1 MAFRLPG
8 FTRVMVV
15 CSLVFVLI
23 SQQGLLAQSQVVRP
37 SELKDAIEKAASAR
51 QKSLDQ
57 VRSFFS
63 SKPVKAVL
71 SKASISSDRIDRA
84 VSSMST
90 EELAKLAQRTQ
101 KIQSD
106 FAAGSLSNQELTY
119 VVIALAAAVL
129 VLIVVA
135 AD

>member
-1 MAFRLPG
+1 MALRFSG
-8 FTRVMVV
+8 FARATVV
-15 CSLVFVLI
+15 FSLVFVLV
-23 SQQGLLAQSQVVRP
+23 SQQGLIAQSQVVRP

-51 QKSLDQ
+51 QKNLDQ
-57 VRSFFS
+57 VRSFFTN
-63 SKPVKAVL
+63 KPVKTVL
-71 SKASISSDRIDRA
+71 SKASISADRIDRA

-90 EELAKLAQRTQ
+90 DELAKLAQRTQ

-106 FAAGSLSNQELTY
+106 FVAGSLSNQELTY

-129 VLIVVA
+129 VLVVVA

>member
-8 FTRVMVV
+8 FARAMVV

-23 SQQGLLAQSQVVRP
+23 SQQGLIAQSQVVRP
-37 SELKDAIEKAASAR
+37 SELKDAIQKAASAR
-51 QKSLDQ
+51 QKNLDQ

-63 SKPVKAVL
+63 SKPVKTVL

-84 VSSMST
+84 VSSMSA

-129 VLIVVA
+129 VLVVVA

>member
-1 MAFRLPG
+1 MAFRLSG
-8 FTRVMVV
+8 FARVLVV
-15 CSLVFVLI
+15 SSLVFVLV
-23 SQQGLLAQSQVVRP
+23 SQQGLIAQSQVVRP
-37 SELKDAIEKAASAR
+37 SELKDAIEKATVAR
-51 QKSLDQ
+51 QQNLDQ

-63 SKPVKAVL
+63 SKPVKSVL

-84 VSSMST
+84 VSSMSAD
-90 EELAKLAQRTQ
+90 ELAKLAQRTQ
-101 KIQSD
+101 RIQSD

>member
-1 MAFRLPG
+1 MAFRLSG
-8 FTRVMVV
+8 FARVMLV

-23 SQQGLLAQSQVVRP
+23 SQQGVIAQSQVVRP
-37 SELKDAIEKAASAR
+37 SELKVAIEKAASAR
-51 QKSLDQ
+51 QKTLAQ

-63 SKPVKAVL
+63 SKPVKTVL
-71 SKASISSDRIDRA
+71 SKASISSDRIDQA

-119 VVIALAAAVL
+119 VVIALAAAVF
-129 VLIVVA
+129 VLIVIA
-135 AD
+135 AN

>member
-8 FTRVMVV
+8 FARAMVV
-15 CSLVFVLI
+15 SSLVFVLI
-23 SQQGLLAQSQVVRP
+23 SQQGLLAQNQVVRP

-51 QKSLDQ
+51 QKNLDQ

>member
-1 MAFRLPG
+1 MACRLSG
-8 FTRVMVV
+8 FARALVV

-23 SQQGLLAQSQVVRP
+23 SQQGVIAQSQVVRP
-37 SELKDAIEKAASAR
+37 SELKDAIEKASAAR
-51 QKSLDQ
+51 QKNRDQ
-57 VRSFFS
+57 VRSFFT
-63 SKPVKAVL
+63 SKPVKTVL

-84 VSSMST
+84 VSAMSAD
-90 EELAKLAQRTQ
+90 ELAKLAERTQ

-106 FAAGSLSNQELTY
+106 FAAGALSNQELTY

-129 VLIVVA
+129 VLVVVA

>member
-1 MAFRLPG
+1 MALRFSAFARA
-8 FTRVMVV
+8 TVV
-15 CSLVFVLI
+15 CTLVFLLI
-23 SQQGLLAQSQVVRP
+23 SQQGLIAQSQVVRP
-37 SELKDAIEKAASAR
+37 SELKDAIEKAASSR
-51 QKSLDQ
+51 QKNLDQ

-63 SKPVKAVL
+63 SKPVKTVL
-71 SKASISSDRIDRA
+71 SKASIGSDRIDRA
-84 VSSMST
+84 VSSLSAD
-90 EELAKLAQRTQ
+90 ELAKLAQKTQ

-129 VLIVVA
+129 VLVVVA